1 MRAVGVIL
9 LWAGLGWGYG
19 GGGIGGLAIVSRLI
33 VSSLLTNLTRSY
45 KKIKTYLTIYILT
58 VANPETTA
66 HQPNY

>member
-33 VSSLLTNLTRSY
+33 VSSLTN
-45 KKIKTYLTIYILT
+45 K
-58 VANPETTA
+58 
-66 HQPNY
+66 PNTQLQKNKNLLNHIHLNCCQS